1 MSEEANKEGR
11 SWGRKK
17 NKQQAEQGEMS
28 FLEHLEVL
36 RWHIVRSFLAIL
48 VFAILA
54 FIFKD
59 FIFDTIILKP
69 KTDAFWTN
77 RMFAKLADLVGVES
91 LKINTKPLQ
100 LISITMA
107 GQFSAH
113 ITISIIA
120 GLIAASPYVIY
131 EFWRFLKPALYDNER
146 KHARGAAF
154 YMTMLFVLGVLFG
167 YYLIVPLSIHFLGSY
182 TVSAEVAN
190 QINMLSYISTVTSI
204 CLASGVVFELPIFVF
219 FLSKVG
225 LISPP
230 FLKKYRKHAYVL
242 LLLLSAI
249 ITPPDIFSQ
258 ILVCIPLVIL
268 YEVGIVISKRVVKQA
283 EMKAAA

>member
-1 MSEEANKEGR
+1 
-11 SWGRKK
+11 
-17 NKQQAEQGEMS
+17 MS

-36 RWHIVRSFLAIL
+36 RWHIVRSFLSIFI
-48 VFAILA
+48 FAIAA

-69 KTDAFWTN
+69 KTPEFWTN
-77 RMFAKLADLVGVES
+77 RMFAQLADYVGVES
-91 LKINTKPLQ
+91 LKINTKPFE
-100 LISITMA
+100 LISIKMA

-113 ITISIIA
+113 IMISLIA
-120 GLIAASPYVIY
+120 GLIIASPYVIY
-131 EFWRFLKPALYDNER
+131 EFWRFLKPALYDNEK
-146 KHARGAAF
+146 KHARGAAW
-154 YMTMLFVLGVLFG
+154 YMSALFGMGVLFG

-182 TVSAEVAN
+182 SVSAEVTN
-190 QINMLSYISTVTSI
+190 QIYMLSYISTVTSI
-204 CLASGVVFELPIFVF
+204 CLASGVVFELPVLVF

-230 FLKKYRKHAYVL
+230 FLKTYRKHAYIV

-249 ITPPDIFSQ
+249 ITPPDVFSQ
-258 ILVCIPLVIL
+258 VLVCIPLVIL

-283 EMKAAA
+283 EKEAAAS

>member
-1 MSEEANKEGR
+1 MSEETNREQQ
-11 SWGRKK
+11 STKK
-17 NKQQAEQGEMS
+17 GKKGKDQEKEMS

-36 RWHIVRSFLAIL
+36 RWHIVRSFLAVL

-59 FIFDTIILKP
+59 IIFDEIILKP
-69 KTDAFWTN
+69 KTVDFWTN
-77 RMFAKLADLVGVES
+77 RMFAQLSDFVGIES

-113 ITISIIA
+113 IMISLIA

-131 EFWRFLKPALYDNER
+131 EFWRFLKPALYDNEQQ
-146 KHARGAAF
+146 HARGAAF
-154 YMTMLFVLGVLFG
+154 YMSVLFGMGVLFG
-167 YYLIVPLSIHFLGSY
+167 YFLIVPLSVHFLGSY
-182 TVSAEVAN
+182 SISSEVTN

-204 CLASGVVFELPIFVF
+204 CFASGVVFELPILVF

-249 ITPPDIFSQ
+249 IPPPDIFSQ

-268 YEVGIVISKRVVKQA
+268 YEAGIIISKRVVKRA
-283 EMKAAA
+283 EKEMEAR

>member
-1 MSEEANKEGR
+1 MSEETNREQQ
-11 SWGRKK
+11 STKK
-17 NKQQAEQGEMS
+17 GKKGKDQEKEMS

-36 RWHIVRSFLAIL
+36 RWHIVRSFLAVL

-59 FIFDTIILKP
+59 IIFDEIILKP
-69 KTDAFWTN
+69 KTVDFWTN
-77 RMFAKLADLVGVES
+77 RMFARLSDFVGIES

-113 ITISIIA
+113 IMISLIA

-131 EFWRFLKPALYDNER
+131 EFWRFLKPALYDNEQQ
-146 KHARGAAF
+146 HARGAAF
-154 YMTMLFVLGVLFG
+154 YMSVLFGMGVLFG
-167 YYLIVPLSIHFLGSY
+167 YFLIVPLSVHFLGSY
-182 TVSAEVAN
+182 SISSEVTN
-190 QINMLSYISTVTSI
+190 QINMLSYISTITSI
-204 CLASGVVFELPIFVF
+204 CFASGVVFELPILVF

-268 YEVGIVISKRVVKQA
+268 YEAGIIISKRVVKRA
-283 EMKAAA
+283 EKEMEAR

>member
-1 MSEEANKEGR
+1 MSEEASREKQSTKKRKRNKE
-11 SWGRKK
+11 
-17 NKQQAEQGEMS
+17 QEAEMS

-48 VFAILA
+48 VFAVAA

-69 KTDAFWTN
+69 KTPDFWTN
-77 RMFAKLADLVGVES
+77 RMFALLADYVGVES

-100 LISITMA
+100 LISIKMA

-113 ITISIIA
+113 LMISLITGLIIA
-120 GLIAASPYVIY
+120 APYVIY
-131 EFWRFLKPALYDNER
+131 EFWTFLKPALYDNEK

-154 YMTMLFVLGVLFG
+154 YMSVLFILGVLFG
-167 YYLIVPLSIHFLGSY
+167 YFLIVPLSIHFLGSY
-182 TVSAEVAN
+182 SVSAEVSN
-190 QINMLSYISTVTSI
+190 QIYMMSYISTVTSI
-204 CLASGVVFELPIFVF
+204 CLSSGVVFELPILVF

-225 LISPP
+225 LISPE
-230 FLKKYRKHAYVL
+230 FLKKYRRHAYIL
-242 LLLLSAI
+242 LLILSAI

-258 ILVCIPLVIL
+258 VLVCIPLVVL

-283 EMKAAA
+283 EREAAAG

>member
-1 MSEEANKEGR
+1 MSEETNKEQQ
-11 SWGRKK
+11 STKKRKRGK
-17 NKQQAEQGEMS
+17 DKEAEMS
-28 FLEHLEVL
+28 FLEHLEIL

-48 VFAILA
+48 IFAVLA

-69 KTDAFWTN
+69 KTPDFWTN
-77 RMFAKLADLVGVES
+77 RMFAALSNLVGIES

-100 LISITMA
+100 LISIKMA

-113 ITISIIA
+113 IMISLIA
-120 GLIAASPYVIY
+120 GLIIASPYVIY
-131 EFWRFLKPALYDNER
+131 EFWRFMKPALYDNEK

-154 YMTMLFVLGVLFG
+154 YMSALFGLGVLFG
-167 YYLIVPLSIHFLGSY
+167 YFLIVPLSIHFLGSY
-182 TVSAEVAN
+182 SVSSEVTN
-190 QINMLSYISTVTSI
+190 QIYMLSYIGTVTSI
-204 CLASGVVFELPIFVF
+204 CLASGVVFELPILVF

-230 FLKKYRKHAYVL
+230 FLKQYRKHAYVL

-258 ILVCIPLVIL
+258 VLVCVPLVVL
-268 YEVGIVISKRVVKQA
+268 YEVGIIISKRVTKRA
-283 EMKAAA
+283 EKEMEAM

>member
-1 MSEEANKEGR
+1 MSEETFQEKQSTKKRAK
-11 SWGRKK
+11 RKNQEK
-17 NKQQAEQGEMS
+17 EMS

-36 RWHIVRSFLAIL
+36 RWHIVRSFLSVL

-59 FIFDTIILKP
+59 FIFDTLILKP
-69 KTDAFWTN
+69 KTPAFWTN
-77 RMFAKLADLVGVES
+77 RMFAQLADFVGVES

-113 ITISIIA
+113 IMISLIA
-120 GLIAASPYVIY
+120 GLIFASPYVIY
-131 EFWRFLKPALYDNER
+131 EFWRFLKPALYDNEK
-146 KHARGAAF
+146 KHARGAVF
-154 YMTMLFVLGVLFG
+154 YMSALFGMGVLFG
-167 YYLIVPLSIHFLGSY
+167 YYLIVPLSVHFLGSY
-182 TVSAEVAN
+182 SISSEVTN

-204 CLASGVVFELPIFVF
+204 CLASGVVFELPILVF

-258 ILVCIPLVIL
+258 VLVCIPLVIL
-268 YEVGIVISKRVVKQA
+268 YEAGIIISKRVVKQA
-283 EMKAAA
+283 EKETEAK

>member
-69 KTDAFWTN
+69 KTDTFWTN

-225 LISPP
+225 LISPS